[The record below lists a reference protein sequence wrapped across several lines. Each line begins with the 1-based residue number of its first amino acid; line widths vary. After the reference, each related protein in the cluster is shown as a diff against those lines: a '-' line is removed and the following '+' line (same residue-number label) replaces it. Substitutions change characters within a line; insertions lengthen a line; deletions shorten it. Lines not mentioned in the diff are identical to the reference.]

1 MKVVLSIK
9 PQFANKIFDGTK
21 KFEFRKAIFKNKNV
35 TSVLVYASS
44 PVQKV
49 IGEFE
54 IGEIYNHDLETLWNK
69 TKEYSGITKEY
80 FYEYFADR
88 EKGFAIQI
96 KNKRKFTNP
105 KSLKEDY
112 NLTPPQSFAYWDSKE
127 NSFQETK
134 KSIK

>member
-21 KFEFRKAIFKNKNV
+21 KFEFRKAIFKNQNV

-54 IGEIYNHDLETLWNK
+54 IGEIFNLDLKELWDK
-69 TKEYSGITKEY
+69 TKEHSGITEDY
-80 FYEYFADR
+80 FYEYFENR
-88 EKGFAIQI
+88 EQGFAIQI
-96 KNKRKFTNP
+96 KNKRRFTNP
-105 KSLKEDY
+105 KCLKTDY
-112 NLTPPQSFAYWDSKE
+112 NLTPPQSFAYWSNE
-127 NSFQETK
+127 
-134 KSIK
+134 

>member
-21 KFEFRKAIFKNKNV
+21 KFEFRKAIFKNQNV

-54 IGEIYNHDLETLWNK
+54 IGEIFNFDLKTLWDK
-69 TKEYSGITKEY
+69 TKEHSGITEDY

-88 EKGFAIQI
+88 KQGFAIQI
-96 KNKRKFTNP
+96 KNKKRFKIP

-112 NLTPPQSFAYWDSKE
+112 NLTPPQSFAYF
-127 NSFQETK
+127 NSEE
-134 KSIK
+134 

>member
-21 KFEFRKAIFKNKNV
+21 KFEFRKAIFKNQNV

-54 IGEIYNHDLETLWNK
+54 IEKIFNLDLKELWDK
-69 TKEYSGITKEY
+69 TKDHSGITEAY
-80 FYEYFADR
+80 FYEYFENR
-88 EKGFAIQI
+88 EQGFAIQI
-96 KNKRKFTNP
+96 KNKTRFENP
-105 KSLKEDY
+105 KCLKADY
-112 NLTPPQSFAYWDSKE
+112 NLAPPQSFAYWSNE
-127 NSFQETK
+127 
-134 KSIK
+134 

>member
-21 KFEFRKAIFKNKNV
+21 KFEFRKAIFKNQNV

-54 IGEIYNHDLETLWNK
+54 IEKIINLDLKELWDK
-69 TKEYSGITKEY
+69 TKEYSGITEDY
-80 FYEYFADR
+80 FYQYFENR
-88 EKGFAIQI
+88 EQGFAIQI
-96 KNKRKFTNP
+96 KNKKRFENP
-105 KSLKEDY
+105 KCLKTDY
-112 NLTPPQSFAYWDSKE
+112 NLTPPQSFAYWSNE
-127 NSFQETK
+127 
-134 KSIK
+134 

>member
-21 KFEFRKAIFKNKNV
+21 KFEFRKAIFKNQNV

-54 IGEIYNHDLETLWNK
+54 IGEIFNLDLKELWDK
-69 TKEYSGITKEY
+69 TKEHSGITEDY
-80 FYEYFADR
+80 FYEYFENR
-88 EKGFAIQI
+88 EQGFAIQI
-96 KNKRKFTNP
+96 KNKKRFTNP
-105 KSLKEDY
+105 KCLKTDY
-112 NLTPPQSFAYWDSKE
+112 NLTPPQSFAYWSNE
-127 NSFQETK
+127 
-134 KSIK
+134 

>member
-21 KFEFRKAIFKNKNV
+21 KFEFRKAIFKNQNV

-54 IGEIYNHDLETLWNK
+54 IGEIFNFDLKTLWDK
-69 TKEYSGITKEY
+69 TKEYSGITEDY
-80 FYEYFADR
+80 FYEYFENR
-88 EKGFAIQI
+88 EQGFAIQI
-96 KNKRKFTNP
+96 KNKKRFANP
-105 KSLKEDY
+105 RCLKEDY
-112 NLTPPQSFAYWDSKE
+112 NLTPPQSFAYF
-127 NSFQETK
+127 NSEV
-134 KSIK
+134 

>member
-21 KFEFRKAIFKNKNV
+21 KFEFRKSIFKNQNV

-54 IGEIYNHDLETLWNK
+54 IAEIFNLDLKTLWDK
-69 TKEYSGITKEY
+69 TKEYSGITEEY
-80 FYEYFADR
+80 FYEYFENR
-88 EKGFAIQI
+88 EQGFAIQI
-96 KNKRKFTNP
+96 KNKKRFENP
-105 KSLKEDY
+105 KCLKTDY
-112 NLTPPQSFAYWDSKE
+112 NLTPPQSFAYWSNE
-127 NSFQETK
+127 
-134 KSIK
+134 

>member
-21 KFEFRKAIFKNKNV
+21 KFEFRKAIFKNQNV

-54 IGEIYNHDLETLWNK
+54 IGEIFNFDLKTLWDK
-69 TKEYSGITKEY
+69 TKEHSGITEDY
-80 FYEYFADR
+80 FYEYFENR
-88 EKGFAIQI
+88 EHGFAIQI
-96 KNKRKFTNP
+96 KNQVRFTKP
-105 KSLKEDY
+105 KCLREDY
-112 NLTPPQSFAYWDSKE
+112 DLTPPQSFAYWNSKE
-127 NSFQETK
+127 
-134 KSIK
+134 

>member
-21 KFEFRKAIFKNKNV
+21 KFEFRKAIFKNQNV

-54 IGEIYNHDLETLWNK
+54 IGEIFNYDLKTLWDK
-69 TKEYSGITKEY
+69 TKEHSGITEDY
-80 FYEYFADR
+80 FYEYFANR
-88 EKGFAIQI
+88 QQGFAIQI
-96 KNKRKFTNP
+96 KNKKRFTNP
-105 KSLKEDY
+105 KCLKEDY
-112 NLTPPQSFAYWDSKE
+112 NLTPPQSFAYW
-127 NSFQETK
+127 NSEK
-134 KSIK
+134 

>member
-21 KFEFRKAIFKNKNV
+21 KFEFRKAIFKNQNV

-54 IGEIYNHDLETLWNK
+54 IGEIFNFDLKTLWDKKFCLIIVILFCLPLSFGIPICFAFFLNK
-69 TKEYSGITKEY
+69 
-80 FYEYFADR
+80 
-88 EKGFAIQI
+88 
-96 KNKRKFTNP
+96 
-105 KSLKEDY
+105 
-112 NLTPPQSFAYWDSKE
+112 
-127 NSFQETK
+127 
-134 KSIK
+134 

>member
-21 KFEFRKAIFKNKNV
+21 KFEFRKAIFKNQNV

-54 IGEIYNHDLETLWNK
+54 IAEIFNLDLKTLWDK
-69 TKEYSGITKEY
+69 TKEHSGITEEY
-80 FYEYFADR
+80 FYEYFENR
-88 EKGFAIQI
+88 EQGFAIKI
-96 KNKRKFTNP
+96 KNKKRFENP
-105 KSLKEDY
+105 KCLKTDY
-112 NLTPPQSFAYWDSKE
+112 NLTPPQSFAYWSNE
-127 NSFQETK
+127 
-134 KSIK
+134 

>member
-21 KFEFRKAIFKNKNV
+21 KFEFRKAIFKNQNV

-54 IGEIYNHDLETLWNK
+54 IGEIFNFDLKTLWDK
-69 TKEYSGITKEY
+69 TKEHSGITEDY
-80 FYEYFADR
+80 FYKYFADR
-88 EKGFAIQI
+88 KNGFAIQI
-96 KNKRKFTNP
+96 KNKKRFDIP
-105 KSLKEDY
+105 KCLKTDY
-112 NLTPPQSFAYWDSKE
+112 NLTPPQSFSYWYSK
-127 NSFQETK
+127 K
-134 KSIK
+134 